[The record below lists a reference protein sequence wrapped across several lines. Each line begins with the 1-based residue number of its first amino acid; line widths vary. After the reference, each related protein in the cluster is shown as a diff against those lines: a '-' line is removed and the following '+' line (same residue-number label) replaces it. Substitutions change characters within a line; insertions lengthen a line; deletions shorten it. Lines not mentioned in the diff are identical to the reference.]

1 MGLLEKMHF
10 KRCLLVCCGR
20 GWELVQPGDKRI
32 AWRGLPGGTGIGEN
46 YGAGG
51 GEGGGHFLWGKDDP
65 FRHYLACTK
74 ALGVVSQYILGSE
87 SL

>member
-1 MGLLEKMHF
+1 MM
-10 KRCLLVCCGR
+10 RCRSCSIYDTLRSKERR
-20 GWELVQPGDKRI
+20 GFEVTIWVGKPQR
-32 AWRGLPGGTGIGEN
+32 
-46 YGAGG
+46 
-51 GEGGGHFLWGKDDP
+51 GGHFLWGKDDP